1 MTKKEFDELLKR
13 FDGWKEDLRNQ
24 LKPFKNEDEIPV
36 EELRRIVG
44 LGLAGEPLKQFL
56 TLAPQEIEAAGAPPQ
71 AAFDDFMASLAR
83 SMVATQKSL
92 DRESTAYLAS
102 IAGQPHIQPSVFK
115 LPRLEA
121 QMKFG
126 LEVDEKTKLNLL
138 FWGKNRETSEL
149 NQQGINFE
157 IVSVPAAPGAMEAA
171 RRAVARW
178 SLVVDPQERSFLLAG
193 VAGQKD
199 DALLASVVEAARTSP
214 DAVAFLDLGDERR
227 HLVLFEGG
235 AWLLEA
241 GLLEAKE
248 ELLRDLVLELGA
260 QQRKLSGG

>member
-1 MTKKEFDELLKR
+1 MTKKEFEELLRR
-13 FDGWKEDLRNQ
+13 FNNWSEDLRNQ
-24 LKPFKNEDEIPV
+24 LKPFKNNDDEIPV
-36 EELRRIVG
+36 EELQRIVG

-56 TLAPQEIEAAGAPPQ
+56 TLAPREMEAAAGPPQ

-138 FWGKNRETSEL
+138 FWGKDRETSEL

-171 RRAVARW
+171 RRAVVRW
-178 SLVVDPQERSFLLAG
+178 SLVVDPQRRAMLLAE
-193 VAGQKD
+193 VAGAED
-199 DALLASVVEAARTSP
+199 PALAPVVEAAKQSP

-235 AWLLEA
+235 AWLLES
-241 GLLEAKE
+241 GLLEARA
-248 ELLRDLVLELGA
+248 ELLRDLVRELAA